1 MKINRSSL
9 KYITIIAG
17 ILVGILVMAQFRT
30 ATPLGSSY
38 PIDQIEAQK
47 DLIKS
52 YVDEEGVLKSRI
64 GTLREKIDTNLEQN
78 NLVKQTSN
86 LENLNI
92 LKKEIGLTE
101 LKGSGFKIELD
112 DSLFI
117 DRDNIGPEEAGIV
130 FAADIRDI
138 VNLLRAHNV
147 EGIAINDQR
156 VIATTPITSVG
167 NTVLVNNSNLT
178 PPFTITT
185 IGDYGSFMMRLTEA
199 GTLSDLQKRIK
210 DNGIQFSV
218 DPMNHVILPIY
229 NGQFRLKY
237 ITAANGE
244 T

>member
-1 MKINRSSL
+1 
-9 KYITIIAG
+9 
-17 ILVGILVMAQFRT
+17 MAQFRT

-52 YVDEEGVLKSRI
+52 YVDEDGVLKSRI

-130 FAADIRDI
+130 CA
-138 VNLLRAHNV
+138 
-147 EGIAINDQR
+147 G
-156 VIATTPITSVG
+156 
-167 NTVLVNNSNLT
+167 
-178 PPFTITT
+178 
-185 IGDYGSFMMRLTEA
+185 GS
-199 GTLSDLQKRIK
+199 
-210 DNGIQFSV
+210 
-218 DPMNHVILPIY
+218 
-229 NGQFRLKY
+229 
-237 ITAANGE
+237 
-244 T
+244 

>member
-9 KYITIIAG
+9 KYITVIAG
-17 ILVGILVMAQFRT
+17 ILVGVLVMAQFRT

-38 PIDQIEAQK
+38 PVDQIEAQK

-52 YVDEEGVLKSRI
+52 YVNDEVILKSRI
-64 GTLREKIDTNLEQN
+64 GTLREKINTSLEQN
-78 NLVKQTSN
+78 KLVSQTSN

-92 LKKEIGLTE
+92 LKEEIGLTE
-101 LKGSGFKIELD
+101 LKGEGFKIELD
-112 DSLFI
+112 DSLYI
-117 DRDNIGPEEAGIV
+117 DRENISPEEAGIV

-156 VIATTPITSVG
+156 VIATSPITSVG
-167 NTVLVNNSNLT
+167 NTVMVNNSNLT
-178 PPFTITT
+178 PPFTITA
-185 IGDYGSFMMRLTEA
+185 IGDYGSFIIRLSEI
-199 GTLSDLQKRIK
+199 GTLTDLQKRVK
-210 DNGIQFSV
+210 ENGIQFRI

-229 NGQFRLKY
+229 NGQFRLKF

-244 T
+244 V

>member
-1 MKINRSSL
+1 
-9 KYITIIAG
+9 
-17 ILVGILVMAQFRT
+17 MAQFRT

-52 YVDEEGVLKSRI
+52 YVDDEAALKSRI
-64 GTLREKIDTNLEQN
+64 STLREKIDQNLEQN
-78 NLVKQTSN
+78 NLISQTSN
-86 LENLNI
+86 LENLNL

-101 LKGSGFKIELD
+101 LKGEGFKIELD
-112 DSLFI
+112 DSPFI
-117 DRDNIGPEEAGIV
+117 DRENIEPDEAGIV

-156 VIATTPITSVG
+156 VIATSSITSVG

-178 PPFTITT
+178 PPFTITA
-185 IGDYGSFMMRLTEA
+185 IGDYGSFVMRFSET
-199 GTLSDLQKRIK
+199 GTLADLQKRVK
-210 DNGIQFSV
+210 ENGIQFRI
-218 DPMNHVILPIY
+218 DPQNHVILPIY

-237 ITAANGE
+237 LTASNDE
-244 T
+244 V